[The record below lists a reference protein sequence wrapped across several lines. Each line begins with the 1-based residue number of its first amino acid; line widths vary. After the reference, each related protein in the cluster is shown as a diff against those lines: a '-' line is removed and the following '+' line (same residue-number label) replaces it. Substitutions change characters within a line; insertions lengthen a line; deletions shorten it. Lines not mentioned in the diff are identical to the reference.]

1 MCLNENVRMQFSLL
15 LSDLTCDVFE
25 KSPFTICFSF
35 IKQTLPT
42 FNIDSM
48 FIIVYIE
55 NMYQIF
61 KTENYLKWFKKLRD
75 STAKYA
81 IILRIERLKNGNFGD
96 SKNVG
101 EKVFELRIDTGK
113 GYRVYF
119 TNKDKEIIILLA
131 GGNKSTQETD
141 IQKAKE
147 LAKEV

>member
-1 MCLNENVRMQFSLL
+1 MKIQEYNAPSHCPAWSTMFK
-15 LSDLTCDVFE
+15 
-25 KSPFTICFSF
+25 KSQLIICFSF
-35 IKQTLPT
+35 IKQTLPC
-42 FNIDSM
+42 FNIDHV
-48 FIIVYIE
+48 FIIVYIK

-96 SKNVG
+96 SKSVG

-131 GGNKSTQETD
+131 GENKSTQETD

>member
-1 MCLNENVRMQFSLL
+1 
-15 LSDLTCDVFE
+15 
-25 KSPFTICFSF
+25 
-35 IKQTLPT
+35 
-42 FNIDSM
+42 M
-48 FIIVYIE
+48 FIIVYIIG
-55 NMYQIF
+55 MYQIF

-75 STAKYA
+75 NTAKYA
-81 IILRIERLKNGNFGD
+81 IILRIERLKNGNLGD
-96 SKNVG
+96 SKSVG

-119 TNKDKEIIILLA
+119 TNKDKEIIILLV

>member
-1 MCLNENVRMQFSLL
+1 MKIQEYNAPCHCPAWSAMFLKKALLQFVLALLNRRFLA
-15 LSDLTCDVFE
+15 
-25 KSPFTICFSF
+25 
-35 IKQTLPT
+35 
-42 FNIDSM
+42 FNIDHV
-48 FIIVYIE
+48 FIIVYIK

-61 KTENYLKWFKKLRD
+61 KMENYLKWFKKLRD
-75 STAKYA
+75 NTAKYA

-96 SKNVG
+96 SKSVG

-119 TNKDKEIIILLA
+119 TNKDKEIIILLV